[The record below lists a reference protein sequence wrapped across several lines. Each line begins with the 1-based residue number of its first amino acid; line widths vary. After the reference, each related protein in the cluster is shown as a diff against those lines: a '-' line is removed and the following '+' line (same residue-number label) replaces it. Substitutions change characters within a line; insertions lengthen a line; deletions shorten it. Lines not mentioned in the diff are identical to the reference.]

1 MAAPLRDPGPQARRA
16 LERMAGGT
24 AGVEPS
30 GSAGDSAES
39 GAAPDDAVVAAAL
52 DVGAPGADRG
62 AEADPATTEQPVE
75 PLPDA
80 PVGALE
86 EWSLDQLH
94 RRASEVGL
102 EGRWEMS
109 RQQLVSALREP

>member
-1 MAAPLRDPGPQARRA
+1 VAGPLRDPGPRAQRA
-16 LERMAGGT
+16 LGDL
-24 AGVEPS
+24 
-30 GSAGDSAES
+30 AGD
-39 GAAPDDAVVAAAL
+39 APT
-52 DVGAPGADRG
+52 GGGGADTG
-62 AEADPATTEQPVE
+62 AEPTVE

-80 PVGALE
+80 PVGAVD

-109 RQQLVSALREP
+109 REQLVEALREP